1 MALPPNPE
9 SEAVTDTALAR
20 QVEGGDNAAFRTLM
34 ERHLQPLR
42 SFLALRA
49 PVPDLI
55 DEVAHD
61 AFVFAYQNL
70 GDFTHGSLQ
79 PWLRSIAHNLLRDR
93 LKAHAREAVKHE
105 RYSEQVRWETALAAV
120 DQPLTDASEH
130 LALCLEK
137 LRHHQR
143 TALNLRYEAQLS
155 SEEIARR
162 TGRSTLAVRTLLM
175 RVRQQL
181 RACMEAAT
189 RQKQPQQHSA

>member
-1 MALPPNPE
+1 MAPHDE
-9 SEAVTDTALAR
+9 SADPADSLLAR
-20 QVEGGDNAAFRTLM
+20 QVEDGGDAAFRTLM
-34 ERHLQPLR
+34 QRHLQPLR

-61 AFVFAYQNL
+61 AFVFAYQNIT
-70 GDFTHGSLQ
+70 DFTTGSMQ

-93 LKAHAREAVKHE
+93 LKAYARESVKHE
-105 RYSEQVRWETALAAV
+105 RYSEMVRWEMALETVDKPVSDESDHLAA
-120 DQPLTDASEH
+120 
-130 LALCLEK
+130 CIEK

-143 TALNLRYEAQLS
+143 TVLDLRYEAQLS
-155 SEEIARR
+155 SDEIAQR

-181 RACMEAAT
+181 RKCIES
-189 RQKQPQQHSA
+189 QLQQTPA

>member
-1 MALPPNPE
+1 MAFPDD
-9 SEAVTDTALAR
+9 SEAPTDSLLAR
-20 QVEGGDNAAFRTLM
+20 QVEDGNDASFRAIM
-34 ERHLQPLR
+34 QRHLQPLR

-61 AFVFAYQNL
+61 AFVFAYQNMA
-70 GDFTHGSLQ
+70 DFTTGSMQ

-93 LKAHAREAVKHE
+93 LKAYARESVKHE
-105 RYSEQVRWETALAAV
+105 RYSEMVRWEMALEAVDKPVSDESDHLAA
-120 DQPLTDASEH
+120 
-130 LALCLEK
+130 CLDK

-143 TALNLRYEAQLS
+143 TILDLRYEQQLS
-155 SEEIARR
+155 SEEIAQR

-181 RACMEAAT
+181 RKCIES
-189 RQKQPQQHSA
+189 QPQQTPA

>member
-1 MALPPNPE
+1 MQTPPDSDP
-9 SEAVTDTALAR
+9 TADAELAR
-20 QVEGGDNAAFRTLM
+20 QVEQGNDMAFRRLM
-34 ERHLQPLR
+34 ERHLQRLR

-70 GDFTHGSLQ
+70 GDFTEGSMQ

-93 LKAHAREAVKHE
+93 LKAYARESVKHE
-105 RYSEQVRWETALAAV
+105 RYSEMVRWEMALEAADKPVSEESDHLAA
-120 DQPLTDASEH
+120 
-130 LALCLEK
+130 CIEK

-143 TALNLRYEAQLS
+143 TVLDLRYEAQLS
-155 SEEIARR
+155 SEEIAKR

-181 RACMEAAT
+181 RQCIES
-189 RQKQPQQHSA
+189 QLQQTPA

>member
-1 MALPPNPE
+1 MPPPPDVE
-9 SEAVTDTALAR
+9 PPTDTALAR
-20 QVEGGDNAAFRTLM
+20 RVEQGDDAAFRTLM

-70 GDFTHGSLQ
+70 RDFTDGSMQ
-79 PWLRSIAHNLLRDR
+79 AWLRSIAHNLLRDR
-93 LKAHAREAVKHE
+93 LKAYARETIKHE
-105 RYSEQVRWETALAAV
+105 RYSEQVRWEMTLEGA
-120 DQPLTDASEH
+120 DKPISDESEH
-130 LALCLEK
+130 LAKCLEK

-143 TALNLRYEAQLS
+143 VMLNLRYEAQLS
-155 SEEIARR
+155 SEEIAQR

-181 RACMEAAT
+181 RQCIESHL
-189 RQKQPQQHSA
+189 QQSPA

>member
-1 MALPPNPE
+1 MAPLDE
-9 SEAVTDTALAR
+9 SAAPADSLLAR
-20 QVEGGDNAAFRTLM
+20 QVEDGGDAAFRTLM
-34 ERHLQPLR
+34 QRHLQPLR

-61 AFVFAYQNL
+61 AFVFAYQNIT
-70 GDFTHGSLQ
+70 DFTTGSMQ

-93 LKAHAREAVKHE
+93 LKAYARESVKHE
-105 RYSEQVRWETALAAV
+105 RYSEMVRWEMALETVDKPVSDESDHLAA
-120 DQPLTDASEH
+120 
-130 LALCLEK
+130 CIEK

-143 TALNLRYEAQLS
+143 TVLDLRYEAQLS
-155 SEEIARR
+155 SDEIAQR

-181 RACMEAAT
+181 RKCIES
-189 RQKQPQQHSA
+189 QLQQTPA

>member
-1 MALPPNPE
+1 MALPDDSQAP
-9 SEAVTDTALAR
+9 ADALLAR
-20 QVEGGDNAAFRTLM
+20 QVEDGNDPAFRTLM

-42 SFLALRA
+42 SFVALRA

-61 AFVFAYQNL
+61 AFVFAYQHL
-70 GDFTHGSLQ
+70 QDFTTGSMQ

-93 LKAHAREAVKHE
+93 LKAYARESIQHE
-105 RYSEQVRWETALAAV
+105 RYSEQVRWELALNAMDKPV
-120 DQPLTDASEH
+120 SDESDH
-130 LALCLEK
+130 LARCLEK

-143 TALNLRYEAQLS
+143 TVLDLRYEAHLS

-175 RVRQQL
+175 CVRQQL
-181 RACMEAAT
+181 RHCIETAMQ
-189 RQKQPQQHSA
+189 QKPA

>member
-1 MALPPNPE
+1 MLLPPD
-9 SEAVTDTALAR
+9 SEHPADAELARRVEQGDDTA
-20 QVEGGDNAAFRTLM
+20 FRRLM
-34 ERHLQPLR
+34 ERHLQRLR

-70 GDFTHGSLQ
+70 GDFTEGSMQ
-79 PWLRSIAHNLLRDR
+79 PWLRSVAHNLLRDR
-93 LKAHAREAVKHE
+93 LKAYARESIKQE
-105 RYSEQVRWETALAAV
+105 RYSEMVRWEMALEAADKPVSDESDHLAA
-120 DQPLTDASEH
+120 
-130 LALCLEK
+130 CIEK

-143 TALNLRYEAQLS
+143 TVLDLRYEAQLS
-155 SEEIARR
+155 SEEIAKR

-181 RACMEAAT
+181 RKCIKS
-189 RQKQPQQHSA
+189 QLQQTPA

>member
-1 MALPPNPE
+1 MALPSNSDPL
-9 SEAVTDTALAR
+9 TDAALAR
-20 QVEGGDNAAFRTLM
+20 RVEQGDDAAFRTLM
-34 ERHLQPLR
+34 ERHLQMLR

-70 GDFTHGSLQ
+70 GDFTTGSMQ

-93 LKAHAREAVKHE
+93 LKAHARESVKHE
-105 RYSEQVRWETALAAV
+105 RYSEQVRWEMAQAAADKPV
-120 DQPLTDASEH
+120 SDEADH
-130 LALCLEK
+130 LARCMEK
-137 LRHHQR
+137 LHHNQR
-143 TALNLRYEAQLS
+143 LALNLRYEAQLS
-155 SEEIARR
+155 SEEIAQR

-181 RACMEAAT
+181 RGCMEAA
-189 RQKQPQQHSA
+189 KQQQQQTPA

>member
-1 MALPPNPE
+1 MAPSTD
-9 SEAVTDTALAR
+9 SEAPTDTTLAR
-20 QVEGGDNAAFRTLM
+20 QVADGDEAAFRTLM
-34 ERHLQPLR
+34 DRHLQLLR
-42 SFLALRA
+42 SYVALRA

-70 GDFTHGSLQ
+70 SDFTSGSLQ

-93 LKAHAREAVKHE
+93 LKAYARESVKHE
-105 RYSEQVRWETALAAV
+105 RYSEQVRWEMALAAAEKPTGGGGG
-120 DQPLTDASEH
+120 DESEH
-130 LALCLEK
+130 LVNCLQK

-143 TALNLRYEAQLS
+143 TTLELRYESQLS
-155 SEEIARR
+155 SEEIAQR

-181 RACMEAAT
+181 RECIETAMQ
-189 RQKQPQQHSA
+189 QKQKTA

>member
-1 MALPPNPE
+1 MASSPASEPPSDIE
-9 SEAVTDTALAR
+9 LALLV
-20 QVEGGDNAAFRTLM
+20 QEGDEAAFRTLM
-34 ERHLQPLR
+34 ERHLQRLR

-70 GDFTHGSLQ
+70 ADFKEGSLQ

-93 LKAHAREAVKHE
+93 LKAYARESVKHE
-105 RYSEQVRWETALAAV
+105 RYSEMVRWEMALEAADKPVSDESDRLAA
-120 DQPLTDASEH
+120 
-130 LALCLEK
+130 CLEK

-143 TALNLRYEAQLS
+143 TMIDLRYEQQLS

-181 RACMEAAT
+181 RKCIESA
-189 RQKQPQQHSA
+189 PQQSPA